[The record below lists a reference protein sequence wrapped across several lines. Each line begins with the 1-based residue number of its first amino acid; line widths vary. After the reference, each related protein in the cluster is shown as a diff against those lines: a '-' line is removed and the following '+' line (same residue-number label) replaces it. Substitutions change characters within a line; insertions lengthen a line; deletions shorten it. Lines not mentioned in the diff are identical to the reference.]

1 MSKRLTTRVVG
12 STLSSATRRNFAT
25 SHRLRL
31 TSVNYRSEF
40 TNFFNDP
47 TNMKKA
53 NEVTWHTVTVMNY
66 EMARNN
72 VPMTQAHFEV
82 ATESIRSGDTICTFL
97 TNENKHV
104 LSSTGS
110 GVVYDAGYK
119 FHKLIGSWNS
129 PDSDD

>member
-12 STLSSATRRNFAT
+12 STLSSVTRRNF
-25 SHRLRL
+25 SSYQRLQL

-40 TNFFNDP
+40 TKFFNDP
-47 TNMKKA
+47 TNMEKA
-53 NEVTWHTVTVMNY
+53 SGVTWHTVGMMNY
-66 EMARNN
+66 EMERNN

-82 ATESIRSGDTICTFL
+82 ATESLRRGDTICTFL
-97 TNENKHV
+97 ASENKHV

-119 FHKLIGSWNS
+119 FHELIGSWNS